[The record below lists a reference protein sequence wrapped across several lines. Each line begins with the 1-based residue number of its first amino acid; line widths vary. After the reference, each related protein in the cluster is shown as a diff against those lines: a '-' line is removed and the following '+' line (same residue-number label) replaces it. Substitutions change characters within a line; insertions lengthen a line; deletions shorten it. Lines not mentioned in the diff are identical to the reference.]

1 VQIDQTL
8 VDAHFEAIESFG
20 TVTTGRLAGGDAQ
33 DLGGETDGTL
43 DLKLLVLSTLDEISA
58 DYKMSKFKSEKGV
71 KLR

>member
-1 VQIDQTL
+1 

-58 DYKMSKFKSEKGV
+58 DYMMSKSKS
-71 KLR
+71 